1 MLDRRSWFSL
11 NGIVIIIASLLF
23 VPVAY
28 AHGNILPQN
37 LGTILLLLTVIVFPP
52 ILAYLVINLLKSL
65 KPNSGNYIHSNRL
78 LKIGFYFLAGG
89 ISTTILFLYSLTLFS
104 PSPALLVHYLPL
116 LPGIILI
123 SIVIINHFVSKKVP
137 TAIVVTVVVLL
148 IFVFIFIIYQTQNT
162 GIPPPTKLG
171 TPIIEYLEFL
181 GYDAR
186 DLNELKAHDGITML
200 KNSAGI
206 QNNAKEK
213 DERIVIYYHN
223 HSIQPVTISEVRF
236 AGIVFNFQGNV
247 GIIDNYDGTAP
258 SQGNYVILTDGASG
272 LLQSSAELQPGQ
284 IVTVVLDL
292 TDDGFIDGRDTQFR
306 IETSNGAIFVATITI
321 GQEENS

>member
-23 VPVAY
+23 VPAAY
-28 AHGNILPQN
+28 AHGNILPQS
-37 LGTILLLLTVIVFPP
+37 LSTILLLLTVIVFPP
-52 ILAYLVINLLKSL
+52 ILVYLVINLLKSL

-104 PSPALLVHYLPL
+104 GSPALLVHYLPL

-123 SIVIINHFVSKKVP
+123 SIGIIKLSALKKASLGIGTGIIVSM
-137 TAIVVTVVVLL
+137 
-148 IFVFIFIIYQTQNT
+148 IFVFVAYQS
-162 GIPPPTKLG
+162 IPGDFVG
-171 TPIIEYLEFL
+171 TPQFEPLRIL

-186 DLNELKAHDGITML
+186 DLNELTAHDGITML

-213 DERIVIYYHN
+213 DERIAIYLRN
-223 HSIQPVTISEVRF
+223 EGVQPVSISELRF
-236 AGIVFNFQGNV
+236 SGTVYNFQGNV
-247 GIIDNYDGTAP
+247 GVIDNYEGTAP

-272 LLQSSAELQPGQ
+272 LLQSSSELQPGP
-284 IVTVVLDL
+284 IVTIVLDL
-292 TDDGFIDGRDTQFR
+292 VDQFEDGSVHQIRFDTS
-306 IETSNGAIFVATITI
+306 EGAIWVGRITI
-321 GQEENS
+321 GQEKNS

>member
-37 LGTILLLLTVIVFPP
+37 LGTVLLLLTVIVFPP
-52 ILAYLVINLLKSL
+52 VLVYLVINLLKSL

-104 PSPALLVHYLPL
+104 GSPALPVHFLPL
-116 LPGIILI
+116 FPGIILI
-123 SIVIINHFVSKKVP
+123 SIGIIKLSALKKALIGIGTGITVLMIVFVS
-137 TAIVVTVVVLL
+137 
-148 IFVFIFIIYQTQNT
+148 YQNT
-162 GIPPPTKLG
+162 IPGDFVG
-171 TPIIEYLEFL
+171 TPQFEPLRIL

-186 DLNELKAHDGITML
+186 DLNELTAHDGITML

-213 DERIVIYYHN
+213 DERIAIYLRN
-223 HSIQPVTISEVRF
+223 EGAQPVTISELRF
-236 AGIVFNFQGNV
+236 SGTVYNFQGNV
-247 GIIDNYDGTAP
+247 EIIDNYDGTAP
-258 SQGNYVILTDGASG
+258 SQGNYVILIDGASG
-272 LLQSSAELQPGQ
+272 LLQSSSELQPDP

-292 TDDGFIDGRDTQFR
+292 ADQLEDGRDYQLKIT
-306 IETSNGAIFVATITI
+306 TSQGAVYVAAITI

>member
-1 MLDRRSWFSL
+1 MLDKRSWLSL

-23 VPVAY
+23 VPAAY

-37 LGTILLLLTVIVFPP
+37 LGTVLLLLTVIVFPP
-52 ILAYLVINLLKSL
+52 VLVYLVINLLKSL
-65 KPNSGNYIHSNRL
+65 KPNSGNYISSNRL
-78 LKIGFYFLAGG
+78 LKIGFYFLAWG
-89 ISTTILFLYSLTLFS
+89 ISIIFLSLSLTTGYNFTPVSLLLFL
-104 PSPALLVHYLPL
+104 PA

-123 SIVIINHFVSKKVP
+123 SIGIIKLSALKKASIGIG
-137 TAIVVTVVVLL
+137 TGIIVLM
-148 IFVFIFIIYQTQNT
+148 IFVFVSYQSMPQDNFVT
-162 GIPPPTKLG
+162 PPQL
-171 TPIIEYLEFL
+171 EYLEFL

-223 HSIQPVTISEVRF
+223 HSTQPVTISEVRF

-247 GIIDNYDGTAP
+247 GVIDNYEGTAP
-258 SQGNYVILTDGASG
+258 MQGNYVILTDGASG
-272 LLQSSAELQPGQ
+272 LLQSSAELQRGQ

-292 TDDGFIDGRDTQFR
+292 TDDGFIDGRDHQIKIT
-306 IETSNGAIFVATITI
+306 TSKGAIFVGTITI
-321 GQEENS
+321 GQQAFQH

>member
-23 VPVAY
+23 VPAAY

-37 LGTILLLLTVIVFPP
+37 LGTVLLLLTVIVFPP
-52 ILAYLVINLLKSL
+52 VLVYLVINLLKSL

-104 PSPALLVHYLPL
+104 GSPALPVHFLPF

-123 SIVIINHFVSKKVP
+123 SIGIIKLSALKKASIGIGAGIIVLMIFVSVSYESMRP
-137 TAIVVTVVVLL
+137 SE
-148 IFVFIFIIYQTQNT
+148 FVNT
-162 GIPPPTKLG
+162 PPPDSLQ
-171 TPIIEYLEFL
+171 IS

-186 DLNELKAHDGITML
+186 DLNELKAHDGVTML

-213 DERIVIYYHN
+213 GERIVIYLRGESVSPF
-223 HSIQPVTISEVRF
+223 SIIEVIF
-236 AGIVFNFQGNV
+236 SGTVYNFQGNV
-247 GIIDNYDGTAP
+247 GIIDNYEGIAP

-272 LLQSSAELQPGQ
+272 LLQSSSELPPGQ
-284 IVTVVLDL
+284 FVTIVLDL
-292 TDDGFIDGRDTQFR
+292 ADQLEDGRVTQFK
-306 IETSNGAIFVATITI
+306 ITTSNGSIWVATITI
-321 GQEENS
+321 GQEKNS